1 MEASLPGAGGSTD
14 ISRLGRVSGRSIELH
29 SIYSTGCVRRY
40 VRRPDGLPVTN
51 DFVTSGKYEIE
62 VMGDRIPAVAHLKSP
77 FDPAGKRVHGNYDD

>member
-1 MEASLPGAGGSTD
+1 
-14 ISRLGRVSGRSIELH
+14 
-29 SIYSTGCVRRY
+29 

-77 FDPAGKRVHGNYDD
+77 FDPAGKRVHGVYDN